1 MALLGVFA
9 DSMSYMNVDGM
20 FGVVSLVCNRVHVY
34 MFYRS
39 LGVIWVSYNMLFP
52 VYARELSG

>member
-20 FGVVSLVCNRVHVY
+20 FGVVSLVCNRGACTYVLPK
-34 MFYRS
+34 
-39 LGVIWVSYNMLFP
+39 LGCDMGVL
-52 VYARELSG
+52 